1 MAHSDSGKARR
12 GNTKVDEAL
21 NGYLADTYLL
31 MVKTQACHW
40 NATGSNFFGIHK
52 LTEAQYTEL
61 FAAVDDL
68 AERVRALGTRAPV
81 SMKAMLN
88 LASLD
93 ETDGVKSTKDA
104 VEMLAAD
111 NAAISA
117 RAKALAMQAEEAEDL
132 ATHDMLTHRIEVH
145 DKAAWLLRSHLD

>member
-1 MAHSDSGKARR
+1 MAQPETGKGRR
-12 GNTKVDEAL
+12 GNIKVDDAL
-21 NGYLADTYLL
+21 NGFLADTYLL
-31 MVKTQACHW
+31 LVKTQACHW

-52 LTEAQYTEL
+52 LTEAQYAEL

-68 AERVRALGTRAPV
+68 AERVRALGTQAPV
-81 SMKAMLN
+81 SMKAMLR
-88 LASLD
+88 LASLE

-104 VEMLAAD
+104 VGMLAAD

-117 RAKALAMQAEEAEDL
+117 RAKAVAMLAEEAEDL
-132 ATHDMLTHRIEVH
+132 ATHDMLIHRIEVH